1 MLPVFL
7 VFSVCAFASG
17 FALRII
23 DPLVV
28 PISAQFGVTPAAA
41 AMLSTAYA
49 IPYAAAQPF
58 LGPLGDRFGKTRCI
72 QFCSAGMA
80 ASLVFGAVA
89 PSFALL
95 TASRICAGV
104 FAGGL
109 IPLVLAGMGDR
120 YDMQERQVMIG
131 RLLFAIITG
140 QMLGSL
146 VAGLAN
152 AAWGWRSAVLIS
164 AAAGVLATGLAWF
177 AIARPPP
184 ATPPPGGEHPSFRVL
199 YGHVFDNP
207 KAIWLYVAVV
217 AEGVFIFGFFPYV
230 GPLLIERAGS
240 DAEAAARQAGFVLG
254 AFGIGGLAYAFSVRR
269 IIDALGVRR
278 MCLVGATAAAF
289 SYAALGLLRIW
300 WLDALVLMVI
310 GVGYYMLH
318 NSLQAEATEIAPAAR
333 GSAVALFAA
342 GLFAGQGIGPLLF
355 GGLVHTLGFPAAL
368 LTSCAGLL
376 LLGQLVVRKVIG

>member
-17 FALRII
+17 FALRVI

-49 IPYAAAQPF
+49 VPYAAAQPF

-72 QFCSAGMA
+72 QVCSAGMA
-80 ASLVFGAVA
+80 AALVFGTVA
-89 PSFALL
+89 PSFDLL
-95 TASRICAGV
+95 MTSRILAGV

-146 VAGLAN
+146 VAGITN
-152 AAWGWRSAVLIS
+152 AAYGWRSAVLVS
-164 AAAGVLATGLAWF
+164 AAASVLATALAWF
-177 AIARPPP
+177 AIPRPPR

-199 YGHVFDNP
+199 YGRVFENP
-207 KAIWLYVAVV
+207 KAIWLYAAVV
-217 AEGVFIFGFFPYV
+217 AEGVFIFGLFPYV
-230 GPLLIERAGS
+230 GPLLIERTGS

-278 MCLVGATAAAF
+278 MCWIGATGAALC
-289 SYAALGLLRIW
+289 YAALALLRLW
-300 WLDALVLMVI
+300 WLDALVMVVI
-310 GVGYYMLH
+310 GLGYYMLH

-342 GLFAGQGIGPLLF
+342 GLFAGQGLGPLLF
-355 GGLVHTLGFPAAL
+355 GGLVHTLGFEIAL
-368 LTSCAGLL
+368 LACCIGLL
-376 LLGQLVVRKVIG
+376 LLGRLVVRKVIG